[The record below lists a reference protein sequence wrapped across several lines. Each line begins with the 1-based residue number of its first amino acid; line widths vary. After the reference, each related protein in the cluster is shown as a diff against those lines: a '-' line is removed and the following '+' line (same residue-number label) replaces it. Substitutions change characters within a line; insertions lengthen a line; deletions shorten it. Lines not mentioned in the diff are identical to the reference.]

1 MVQVVP
7 LRYDTAFKKAF
18 SQPAIF
24 CQFVHD
30 VLGVDIQIEKVQQ
43 GYRYLKPV
51 GQVDIEYDLFAE
63 DEDARIVVE
72 IQHVK
77 ERDFFDRPDG
87 SGSRF
92 ARDFLYYHL
101 VSLVEQVKS
110 SRNYHFDKTVYTVV
124 VLTGSSLDIGID
136 CSVLMGDISFVNEF
150 WRKVAVYPHQLVFL
164 VPRLVNEETPQGIK
178 TWLELIADS
187 LDDEIDETQYPS
199 PVFQQVIE
207 AIELDNLSPE
217 ELRKIKDEAVWEDAL
232 REDFEKG
239 RQEGLREGRQ
249 EGLRE
254 GHQEGLQEGR
264 HQEKEQIARSM
275 LKAGLDTDL
284 ITRITGLDRGIIDQL
299 KPVLSPNT

>member
-18 SQPAIF
+18 SQPTIF

-30 VLGVDIQIEKVQQ
+30 VLGVDIQIEKVHQ

-63 DEDARIVVE
+63 DEATRMVVE

-110 SRNYHFDKTVYTVV
+110 SRNYQIDKTVYTVV
-124 VLTGSSLDIGID
+124 VLTSPSLDTGID

-150 WRKVAVYPHQLVFL
+150 RRKVEIYPHQLVFL
-164 VPRLVNEETPQGIK
+164 VPRLVNEETPEGIK
-178 TWLELIADS
+178 AWLELIADS
-187 LDDEIDETQYPS
+187 LDDEIDESRYVS
-199 PVFQQVIE
+199 PIFQQVIE
-207 AIELDNLSPE
+207 AIEMDNLSPE
-217 ELRKIKDEAVWEDAL
+217 ERRKLKDEAVWEDAL
-232 REDFEKG
+232 KADYEKG
-239 RQEGLREGRQ
+239 REDGLREG
-249 EGLRE
+249 
-254 GHQEGLQEGR
+254 
-264 HQEKEQIARSM
+264 KEQIARS
-275 LKAGLDTDL
+275 LLREGVDIDV
-284 ITRITGLDRGIIDQL
+284 ITRTTGLDRKTVEKLETQRI
-299 KPVLSPNT
+299 T